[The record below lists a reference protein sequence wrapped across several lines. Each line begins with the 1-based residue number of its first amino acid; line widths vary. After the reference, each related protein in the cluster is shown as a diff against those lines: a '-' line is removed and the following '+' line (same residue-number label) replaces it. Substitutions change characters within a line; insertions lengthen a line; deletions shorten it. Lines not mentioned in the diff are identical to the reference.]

1 MESAGPYLGLR
12 ERGVKLRP
20 DRYPIVGYSE
30 LGWWLEASRKT
41 SKERTYPLQNS
52 GTDFSDLMVILKI
65 IVVFI
70 PTSKVLIGRIFRI
83 F

>member
-41 SKERTYPLQNS
+41 SKEGMYPLQNS
-52 GTDFSDLMVILKI
+52 GTEFCDLMVILRI
-65 IVVFI
+65 IVVII
-70 PTSKVLIGRIFRI
+70 PPNKV
-83 F
+83 